1 MTRLVLLPVCCAM
14 PRSGRRRSALAAS
27 DAWIADLTR
36 HDSIAEMAA
45 AVLREAPVE
54 RFALAGLSMGGY
66 VAQEIVR
73 QAPRRV
79 ERLALLD
86 TRARPDE
93 PEETQRRHALMEL
106 AQREGG
112 FAPVTNRMLP
122 LLVHPA
128 RVKDEPLV
136 RTIREMAERV
146 GLAAYLRQQSA
157 IIARPDFR
165 PLLPSIRC
173 PTLVLCGR
181 QDALTPVVFHQE
193 IAAAIPGA
201 ELEVIE
207 ACGHLSTLERPAEVN
222 AALRAWLGVEGRGV
236 RREEGGRSEGG
247 REEREEGGDREAA
260 SASRYAARMSGDVR
274 TVAEGLSEAR
284 FVLCQDPA
292 AARLPHSSAPSRP
305 PLLTPHAFP
314 RYHPRLHTSA
324 WKSDNGRH
332 QPPGARARHRERL
345 RGAGRGQQADPAGQG
360 HHLVLHRPARLP
372 YAGQHPGRGGEGDPR
387 GQARLH
393 ALGRDRRAAR
403 GGCQVPRQLARPRGQ
418 PGRRGGGR
426 GRQAVHRLHHP
437 VDHRL
442 RRRAT
447 R

>member
-1 MTRLVLLPVCCAM
+1 MSLVLLPGLLCDAALWAPQVGDLSQL
-14 PRSGRRRSALAAS
+14 RS
-27 DAWIADLTR
+27 AWIADLTR

-66 VAQEIVR
+66 VAQEVVR
-73 QAPRRV
+73 QAPGRV

-86 TRARPDE
+86 TRARQDE
-93 PEETQRRHALMEL
+93 PEETQRRLALMEL
-106 AQREGG
+106 ARQEGG

-165 PLLPSIRC
+165 PLLPFIRC

-201 ELEVIE
+201 KLEVIE

-222 AALRAWLGVEGRGV
+222 AALRAWLE
-236 RREEGGRSEGG
+236 
-247 REEREEGGDREAA
+247 
-260 SASRYAARMSGDVR
+260 
-274 TVAEGLSEAR
+274 
-284 FVLCQDPA
+284 
-292 AARLPHSSAPSRP
+292 
-305 PLLTPHAFP
+305 
-314 RYHPRLHTSA
+314 
-324 WKSDNGRH
+324 
-332 QPPGARARHRERL
+332 
-345 RGAGRGQQADPAGQG
+345 
-360 HHLVLHRPARLP
+360 
-372 YAGQHPGRGGEGDPR
+372 
-387 GQARLH
+387 
-393 ALGRDRRAAR
+393 
-403 GGCQVPRQLARPRGQ
+403 
-418 PGRRGGGR
+418 
-426 GRQAVHRLHHP
+426 
-437 VDHRL
+437 
-442 RRRAT
+442 
-447 R
+447 